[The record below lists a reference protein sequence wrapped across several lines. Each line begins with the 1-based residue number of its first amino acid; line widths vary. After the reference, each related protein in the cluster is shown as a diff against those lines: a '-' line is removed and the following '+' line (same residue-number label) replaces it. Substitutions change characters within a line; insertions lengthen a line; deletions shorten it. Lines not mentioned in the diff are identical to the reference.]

1 MTVMPKVMTADDDM
15 TKTKKARP
23 DDDDSDNLDDKLM
36 SNDSAKDHWSTD
48 DWPFNMGRGQK
59 LIIWLF
65 NSCHEE
71 DDDHV

>member
-36 SNDSAKDHWSTD
+36 SDDSAKDHWSTD
-48 DWPFNMGRGQK
+48 D
-59 LIIWLF
+59 
-65 NSCHEE
+65 
-71 DDDHV
+71 